1 MSSSSI
7 AVVVHENWIL
17 FLVIIT
23 HAAVFFLLIPFYQTI
38 KEACLNLY
46 QDPTQ
51 IFRRR
56 SSYHHQADTVL
67 HEPSI

>member
-51 IFRRR
+51 IFKRR

-67 HEPSI
+67 HEFSI